1 MEEKEL
7 EELIKNETKEL
18 ADKQFLNG
26 ILIGWNACLFSIK
39 KEISDMKSSRKI
51 KKFIDN
57 KINESRNRIDNIS
70 NINEKEDK
78 EEVVND

>member
-26 ILIGWNACLFSIK
+26 ILVGWNACLFSIK
-39 KEISDMKSSRKI
+39 KEISEMTSSRKI
-51 KKFIDN
+51 KKFIN
-57 KINESRNRIDNIS
+57 KKIEESQKRINKEIENIKNES
-70 NINEKEDK
+70 
-78 EEVVND
+78 EENVNND

>member
-26 ILIGWNACLFSIK
+26 ILVGWNACLFSIK
-39 KEISDMKSSRKI
+39 KEISDMTSSRKI
-51 KKFIDN
+51 KKFIENKIKESQNRFDN
-57 KINESRNRIDNIS
+57 KEV
-70 NINEKEDK
+70 K
-78 EEVVND
+78 EEEND

>member
-26 ILIGWNACLFSIK
+26 ILVGWNACLFSIK
-39 KEISDMKSSRKI
+39 KEISDMTSSRKI
-51 KKFIDN
+51 KKFIENKIKESQNRFDN
-57 KINESRNRIDNIS
+57 KEV
-70 NINEKEDK
+70 K
-78 EEVVND
+78 EEKND